1 MEIAIEETLEDEYWL
16 EGKDGYVFGAYPTI
30 DQAAKA
36 MKLYP
41 KDYIKAHDMVIRHHL
56 ELVIDKSVHCS
67 EII

>member
-1 MEIAIEETLEDEYWL
+1 MEITIEETLKDEYCL
-16 EGKDGYVFGAYPTI
+16 EGKNGYVFGIYPTI

-36 MKLYP
+36 MKLYR

-56 ELVIDKSVHCS
+56 EAVIDKSVHCS

>member
-1 MEIAIEETLEDEYWL
+1 MEITIEETLKDEYWL
-16 EGKDGYVFGAYPTI
+16 EGKDGYVFGIYPTI

-36 MKLYP
+36 MKLYR

-56 ELVIDKSVHCS
+56 EAVIDKSVHCS

>member
-1 MEIAIEETLEDEYWL
+1 MEITIEKRLKDEYRL
-16 EGKDGYVFGAYPTI
+16 EGKNGCVFGIYPTI

-36 MKLYP
+36 MKLYR

>member
-1 MEIAIEETLEDEYWL
+1 MEIAIEKTLVDEYCLED
-16 EGKDGYVFGAYPTI
+16 KDGYVFGIYPAI

-36 MKLYP
+36 LKLYR

-56 ELVIDKSVHCS
+56 ETVIVKSVHCS